1 MAGAPT
7 RDATAPDAPP
17 QGPPRDGV
25 PQQGLPP
32 QHGVPQQGGPAW
44 RGAAGA
50 RRAASGAEREAA
62 GAAYAYPAD
71 VRQRPDDAPREHA
84 ERARADG
91 PRAGAVRHGG
101 AWPGG
106 VRGGDG
112 WAGEVRGGDGGR
124 AGLGWADPGQA
135 GRSAPA
141 WGPDGSREP
150 GGRPDA
156 GLSDGGEGTEGDE
169 AGGTDA
175 VEHALRQV
183 CELIESAVSLHR
195 RRCEQPAAVVVAD
208 DGPAARRTVHQLIA
222 QARHGVSVIVSSCPD
237 QAQSL
242 APLLDQLAGV
252 ANRGVAVRVLC
263 AADALETPGVAT
275 AVRRGLAGHEVRV
288 ETGDLQGGVIVDGQ
302 TAFVHAGPGQP
313 GRYASVIEDPA
324 SVRVL
329 DLMFAAAW
337 RTAMPMAEHLR
348 LADRLRTDSVRKILD
363 RLRAGRTDDVAAR
376 EIQVSLRTYRRHV
389 AAIMRDVGANS
400 RFQAGVRA
408 YELGL
413 LGPA

>member
-1 MAGAPT
+1 MNSGPDSATVTAARSVRESERAHLDGGRGWAPGARTAAG
-7 RDATAPDAPP
+7 
-17 QGPPRDGV
+17 GGPRD
-25 PQQGLPP
+25 PY
-32 QHGVPQQGGPAW
+32 
-44 RGAAGA
+44 
-50 RRAASGAEREAA
+50 EAA
-62 GAAYAYPAD
+62 GLAYAHPTGG
-71 VRQRPDDAPREHA
+71 RQRPAQGPREHLD
-84 ERARADG
+84 R
-91 PRAGAVRHGG
+91 
-101 AWPGG
+101 
-106 VRGGDG
+106 
-112 WAGEVRGGDGGR
+112 
-124 AGLGWADPGQA
+124 GLGWADGPPTDRAVTDRVVVDHAVAGPGRGA
-135 GRSAPA
+135 DRWAPR
-141 WGPDGSREP
+141 GERE
-150 GGRPDA
+150 G
-156 GLSDGGEGTEGDE
+156 
-169 AGGTDA
+169 AGGPDA

-183 CELIESAVSLHR
+183 CELIESAVTLHR
-195 RRCEQPAAVVVAD
+195 RCGEQPASVAVAD
-208 DGPAARRTVHQLIA
+208 DGPAARRTVHQLVA
-222 QARHGVSVIVSSCPD
+222 RARHSVSVIVSGCPD
-237 QAQSL
+237 QAQPL
-242 APLLDQLAGV
+242 APLLDQLHAVAG
-252 ANRGVAVRVLC
+252 RGVAVRILC
-263 AADALETPGVAT
+263 AADALEAPGIAT

-348 LADRLRTDSVRKILD
+348 LADRLRTDSVRRILD